1 MSKSITREQFITA
14 WNKKC
19 IKTFGLGH
27 EDLPDILFI
36 DDFWYDGITTE
47 EAENALDDMLESMR
61 DEFGFYQ

>member
-1 MSKSITREQFITA
+1 MSKSITREQFINA